1 MKITNIKVGYLEC
14 NCYILELD
22 NKVLI
27 VNKNYKSYIT
37 KEEFLLLYKE
47 VKFIIY
53 NPKDSDLVDEIKDK
67 EYYSWT
73 HK

>member
-1 MKITNIKVGYLEC
+1 M
-14 NCYILELD
+14 
-22 NKVLI
+22 I

-37 KEEFLLLYKE
+37 IEEFIELYKD

-53 NPKDSDLVDEIKDK
+53 SPKDTDLVDEGKDK
-67 EYYSWT
+67 EYYSWN